1 MTVKQISIFLEN
13 RPGRLSELTGLLE
26 QNQLNLRA
34 LSLAETT
41 DFGILRIIVSDP
53 YQAVT
58 VLQEAGYVCSVTKV
72 LAVELPDRPGGLFD
86 VLRVLGEGG
95 VNLEYTYAFTAR
107 QKGAACLILRVAD
120 NDAAIEVLGKNGVR
134 PLCQEELNDLFDD

>member
-58 VLQEAGYVCSVTKV
+58 VLKEAGYVCSVTKV

-86 VLRVLGEGG
+86 VLRVLGRAG
-95 VNLEYTYAFTAR
+95 
-107 QKGAACLILRVAD
+107 
-120 NDAAIEVLGKNGVR
+120 
-134 PLCQEELNDLFDD
+134 